1 MIFFSTSLFEFPRV
15 FFQIALGKPLETIW
29 VFVYLV
35 TVGEKSWQ
43 KTQDYIDVINNMSA
57 PKVPRSGEMGVS
69 KNGGFSPQI
78 IHFNKVFHYKP
89 SILGYPF
96 FWKHPDGKRN
106 FCFCLVFFALGG
118 GSVLLGISREF
129 GGQSHS
135 EIWET
140 VSQGFFCV
148 IYIYNHDIYIY
159 RF

>member
-69 KNGGFSPQI
+69 KNGW
-78 IHFNKVFHYKP
+78 VFPPNH
-89 SILGYPF
+89 PF
-96 FWKHPDGKRN
+96 
-106 FCFCLVFFALGG
+106 
-118 GSVLLGISREF
+118 
-129 GGQSHS
+129 
-135 EIWET
+135 
-140 VSQGFFCV
+140 
-148 IYIYNHDIYIY
+148 
-159 RF
+159 